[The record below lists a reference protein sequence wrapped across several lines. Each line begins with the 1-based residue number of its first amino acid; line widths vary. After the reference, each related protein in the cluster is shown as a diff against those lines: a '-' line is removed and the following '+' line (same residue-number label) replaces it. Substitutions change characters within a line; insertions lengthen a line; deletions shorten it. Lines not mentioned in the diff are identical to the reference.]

1 MSTNNREGRAMIKK
15 MNEMILK
22 GFVRLQ
28 CQKGQTTT
36 EYMLVIG
43 SIVVAVIVAGAVFKD
58 QITALVSKVG
68 AAINK

>member
-1 MSTNNREGRAMIKK
+1 MIKQ

-43 SIVVAVIVAGAVFKD
+43 SIVVAVVFAGAFFKD
-58 QITALVSKVG
+58 EIVKLVTTVG
-68 AAINK
+68 GKINK

>member
-1 MSTNNREGRAMIKK
+1 MMKK

-43 SIVVAVIVAGAVFKD
+43 TIVVAVIAAGALFGE
-58 QITALVSKVG
+58 QIGALVKKVG

>member
-1 MSTNNREGRAMIKK
+1 MIKK

-22 GFVRLQ
+22 GLVRLQ

-43 SIVVAVIVAGAVFKD
+43 TIVVAVIMAGVVFQD
-58 QITALVSKVG
+58 QITALVKSVG
-68 AAINK
+68 VKINK